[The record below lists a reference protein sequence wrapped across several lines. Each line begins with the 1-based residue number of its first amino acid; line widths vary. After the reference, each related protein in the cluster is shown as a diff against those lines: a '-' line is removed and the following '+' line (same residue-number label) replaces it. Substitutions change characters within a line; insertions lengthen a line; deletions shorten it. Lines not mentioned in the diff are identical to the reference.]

1 MTVLRMSNQP
11 CQKLVEDLVVLVV
24 LSKYVQNMYLNHK
37 ELSKYGSHG
46 LQQCLKLKFFLK
58 NFYQYQIKNRPT
70 KTKYVLSFQL
80 ILRTWS
86 LFPFFIESALKKAW
100 KK

>member
-1 MTVLRMSNQP
+1 
-11 CQKLVEDLVVLVV
+11 
-24 LSKYVQNMYLNHK
+24 MYLNHK

-100 KK
+100 KKLKKSTPKNVSYISGNGTF